1 MSNIF
6 NIMPVLDW
14 MADLG
19 VQMRGAREKRN
30 MSQQELAEKVH
41 KSRGSINLYEN
52 GKGNP
57 DFRVVAEIAAAL
69 GKEFN
74 VLGCII
80 GPQDVLRLPPP
91 AEQLCLEFDLDH
103 SFLAK
108 LTIRPSRKSVLIT
121 AEAQLSD
128 KLA

>member
-1 MSNIF
+1 
-6 NIMPVLDW
+6 MPVLDW